1 MLLLEWYFYRG
12 IKINSFVVSD
22 NIHDFFFHII
32 NKNLKNFKTFKVQN
46 FFTRGELYSTTQSG
60 VAYYLTEC
68 EQIWYSTEV
77 HTISSLLYHPH
88 KKRKNFPFLIISLY
102 TSFSLKKEQNLKISV
117 WFKFQIFI
125 IFVLLCFR
133 KCKPR
138 M

>member
-68 EQIWYSTEV
+68 KQIWYSTEV

-88 KKRKNFPFLIISLY
+88 KKRKNFPFLILYFFLFKKKGAKFKNISLVQISNFY
-102 TSFSLKKEQNLKISV
+102 YFCFALFS
-117 WFKFQIFI
+117 
-125 IFVLLCFR
+125 
-133 KCKPR
+133 
-138 M
+138 